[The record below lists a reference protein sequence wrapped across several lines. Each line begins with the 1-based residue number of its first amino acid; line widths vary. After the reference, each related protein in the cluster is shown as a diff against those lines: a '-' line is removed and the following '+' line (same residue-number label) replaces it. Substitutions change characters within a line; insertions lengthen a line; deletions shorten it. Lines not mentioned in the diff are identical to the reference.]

1 MSQYVEARYALLTLQ
16 RARET
21 SQQRATKLLT
31 DLLED
36 LGSSQDTTTDRAD
49 LLTAVRHLALI
60 LQSHRLPPPCY
71 WEAACQAAHAWCS
84 ASE

>member
-16 RARET
+16 RAREA

-36 LGSSQDTTTDRAD
+36 LGAPQDNITHRAD
-49 LLTAVRHLALI
+49 LLTAVQHLTLV
-60 LQSHRLPPPCY
+60 LQSHRMPPPCY